1 MTARDTAPD
10 PALPAASMTPAALRA
25 AFFRSFPGVAP
36 AIILAAIDQT
46 IVATALPAIAGS
58 LGVVDRIAWV
68 VVAWLIAATIAAPV
82 FGRLGDAF
90 GRRRLLLAALLVQ
103 AAGAAVSAGAPAFGW
118 LLLGRVLQGF
128 GAGGLATLSMALIAE
143 AVPPRER
150 GRFQAW
156 IVACFTTASCL
167 GPLLG
172 GWLTGGFGW
181 RAVFWA
187 MLPASTFAFALAL
200 RIPARPGSGGG
211 FRLDLLGVL
220 LFAGFVTPALLALQA
235 LQRLSPAA
243 LPGALA
249 LAAVAALALV
259 LLLRQE
265 RRARDP
271 LLPLPLLSEPT
282 ILRSN
287 LLTGC
292 AHGALVGLIT
302 FLPIW
307 LQSVRG
313 LTPAEAGLMLLPLS
327 LGGGIGGL
335 TAGRLMTSTG
345 LGMPIAGVGLGLA
358 AASLLAVAWLAP
370 VLPTLW
376 LGLLLA
382 LVSGGMG
389 CSYPVS
395 QITVQ
400 VAAGPARLG
409 AAAGSVQFSR
419 TLGAAIAATLLGAL
433 IFGTLAAGDPVVAS
447 LFARLVR
454 EGPRLLPMLGEAER
468 AALRSGLTE
477 AFRAAFGGAAVLALA
492 ACWLAWRVPVRRI

>member
-1 MTARDTAPD
+1 MSPRDAGAPPPD
-10 PALPAASMTPAALRA
+10 PAPSMTPAALRA

-36 AIILAAIDQT
+36 SIIIAAIDQT

-58 LGVVDRIAWV
+58 LGVVERISWV

-90 GRRRLLLAALLVQ
+90 GRRRLLLAALILQ
-103 AAGAAVSAGAPAFGW
+103 ALGALISATAAGFPALLAGR
-118 LLLGRVLQGF
+118 LLQGF
-128 GAGGLATLSMALIAE
+128 GGGGLATLTMALIAE

-172 GWLTGGFGW
+172 GWLTGAFGW

-187 MLPASTFAFALAL
+187 MLPASALAFGLAL
-200 RIPARPGSGGG
+200 RIPPRPGGGG
-211 FRLDLLGVL
+211 AFRFDLAGVL
-220 LFAGFVTPALLALQA
+220 LFAAFVTPALLALQA
-235 LQRLSPAA
+235 AQRLN
-243 LPGALA
+243 
-249 LAAVAALALV
+249 LAAVPGAIGLALLAGLAFL

-265 RRARDP
+265 KRARDP
-271 LLPLPLLSEPT
+271 LLPLPLLAEPS

-292 AHGALVGLIT
+292 AHGALVALIT

-313 LTPAEAGLMLLPLS
+313 LSPATAGLMLLPLS

-335 TAGRLMTSTG
+335 TAGRLMTRTG
-345 LGMPIAGVGLGLA
+345 IGMPIAGIGLGFA
-358 AASLLAVAWLAP
+358 AAGLLAVAWLAP
-370 VLPTLW
+370 VLSPGW
-376 LGLLLA
+376 LA
-382 LVSGGMG
+382 LLFGLVATGMG
-389 CSYPVS
+389 TSYPVS

-419 TLGAAIAATLLGAL
+419 TLGAAMATTLLGAL
-433 IFGTLAAGDPVVAS
+433 LFGTLAAGDAGTAD

-454 EGPRLLPMLGEAER
+454 EGPALLPGLAEAER
-468 AALRSGLTE
+468 SALKEGLTG
-477 AFRAAFGGAAVLALA
+477 AFRAAYGGAALLA
-492 ACWLAWRVPVRRI
+492 AAGSWLAWRVPVRRI